1 MEVLSESQQSQP
13 GPSSSSSSSSSQ
25 QQQLVPSNLSTS
37 GSSSAFSSPSTVG
50 SIFRPL
56 PQITTS
62 PPTLSDPNL
71 DSNPT
76 GLNLSTSGLGN
87 VGGSPGPSSSSAA
100 AAAAALV
107 GVNVVANVVASLDH
121 HLHSHHDQIHQSFQ
135 SQLGNQSSSQHIHYH
150 QVTNPNQ
157 ISGSSGQQ
165 QTSYSPSSLASFA
178 EPALKRLRTNSPGSS
193 NLYHTSPPGYSGHHL
208 SGQFTGSS
216 IVDKLERRLN
226 AVLCCAVCMDLPRS
240 QVFQC
245 TNGHLMCSPCFT
257 HCLAD
262 ARLKDETATCPSCRC
277 VITRDSCSRNLAV
290 EKAVSELPG
299 TCRFC
304 ERELPRSQL
313 DRHEMESCEER
324 IIGCSFSRL
333 GCPWKGPYHE
343 IGEFTTAI
351 SGLASVNSVRV
362 TNC

>member
-13 GPSSSSSSSSSQ
+13 GPSSSSSSTGSQPLTSSH
-25 QQQLVPSNLSTS
+25 QLVPSNLSTS

-50 SIFRPL
+50 SVFRPL
-56 PQITTS
+56 PLITAS
-62 PPTLSDPNL
+62 PPS
-71 DSNPT
+71 DSNNNPNSNT
-76 GLNLSTSGLGN
+76 GLNLSTSGLGT
-87 VGGSPGPSSSSAA
+87 VGSSSASSSVT

-121 HLHSHHDQIHQSFQ
+121 HLHSHHVHSDPIHQQLHQQLSNQ
-135 SQLGNQSSSQHIHYH
+135 SQQHLQQQYH
-150 QVTNPNQ
+150 QVTTNPSHIQ
-157 ISGSSGQQ
+157 SSSGQ
-165 QTSYSPSSLASFA
+165 SSSVYPPSSLSPFA
-178 EPALKRLRTNSPGSS
+178 EPALKRLCTNPPGR
-193 NLYHTSPPGYSGHHL
+193 LYHGSNPGYSGHP
-208 SGQFTGSS
+208 STGLF
-216 IVDKLERRLN
+216 VQLDKLERRLN

-277 VITRDSCSRNLAV
+277 IITRDTCSRNLAV
-290 EKAVSELPG
+290 EKAISELPG
-299 TCRFC
+299 ACRFC

-313 DRHEMESCEER
+313 DHHEMESCEER
-324 IIGCSFSRL
+324 IIGCSYSRL

-343 IGEFTTAI
+343 IGMFLI
-351 SGLASVNSVRV
+351 SFDPN
-362 TNC
+362 